1 MRLRFLAL
9 PLLNLLFLSAHAQ
22 EVLRFQ
28 VWKGWEYLL
37 KTPPGSDSLIRSE
50 DPTLDP
56 WMPAGQQG
64 WQLNSAAGADV
75 FFRSAGPA
83 YTDTLFERW
92 VVLAWVRHDPWLW
105 DLEVRSATFD
115 PLHAQVHIEV
125 LLHPIG
131 ARRKQPLTSTAVILL
146 KKTPALQ
153 KTGPTNLRFLLREQ
167 TENPDPDLLL
177 QTFTSG
183 DLMFPPAWSYEE
195 LRQCWESYQTF
206 LEAETEGTEES
217 QP

>member
-1 MRLRFLAL
+1 MRSRFLVFT
-9 PLLNLLFLSAHAQ
+9 LLNLLYISAIAQ
-22 EVLRFQ
+22 EALRFQ

-50 DPTLDP
+50 DPVHNP
-56 WMPAGQQG
+56 WMPPGQQG
-64 WQLNSAAGADV
+64 WQLSSVAGADF

-105 DLEVRSATFD
+105 DLEVRSASFE

-146 KKTPALQ
+146 KKTPDLQ
-153 KTGPTNLRFLLREQ
+153 KTGPTNLRFTLHEHA
-167 TENPDPDLLL
+167 EAPDHGLQL
-177 QTFTSG
+177 QTPGSG
-183 DLMFPPAWSYEE
+183 DLIFAPAWSYEE
-195 LRQCWESYQTF
+195 LRQCWESYQAF
-206 LEAETEGTEES
+206 LKNETEGTKER